1 MRMNALKRMMIIVV
15 LEMMVDESGEDV
27 LIIYDDL
34 SKHAVAYRALSLLLR
49 RPPGREAYPGDVFYL
64 HSRLLER
71 ASRLSE
77 ELGGGSLTAL
87 PIIETQAGDVSAY
100 IPTNVISIT
109 DGQIYLETEMFHAG
123 FRPAINAGLSV
134 SRVGGAAQIKAMKKI
149 AGPIRTELAQYRE
162 LAAFAQ
168 FGSELDDDTRER
180 LAQGERIKEVLKQP
194 QYQPLAVEKQIVIIY
209 AVTRKYLL
217 DVPVERIAEFEKGLY
232 EFVETKYPEIYKA
245 IRETGE
251 INSETD
257 ALIQKAITEFKNQF
271 TPDGIGKLLSDND
284 VKVNEFETNDT
295 IAAYFTD
302 RLNDGTVSYKK
313 KAGEYSEKTPVYVVY
328 AGDTPIAKVELESA
342 GKNAHKFNKWTLGTI
357 SFGDFTKNLAEVKI
371 TAPTGADVYINGVQV
386 TDTYKTES
394 EVKFA
399 PCLHVSDYV
408 TVPTNDVYDVGQL
421 IAKPDITAK
430 LNGKDLTV
438 DYDKKTGYTIYYPS
452 DDELY
457 KSMESRIYTIAE
469 QYGAYIINRGSL
481 SKLSSYMVGTAAEY
495 VSDIP
500 AIWAYL
506 WGKSYTYQ
514 FNNESITNFRKYSD
528 KCFSCDVYYDLYVD
542 YKTGNT
548 TYKTSL
554 TYTFVKQNGTWMLAD
569 FLIN

>member
-1 MRMNALKRMMIIVV
+1 M
-15 LEMMVDESGEDV
+15 
-27 LIIYDDL
+27 
-34 SKHAVAYRALSLLLR
+34 
-49 RPPGREAYPGDVFYL
+49 
-64 HSRLLER
+64 
-71 ASRLSE
+71 
-77 ELGGGSLTAL
+77 
-87 PIIETQAGDVSAY
+87 
-100 IPTNVISIT
+100 
-109 DGQIYLETEMFHAG
+109 
-123 FRPAINAGLSV
+123 
-134 SRVGGAAQIKAMKKI
+134 
-149 AGPIRTELAQYRE
+149 
-162 LAAFAQ
+162 
-168 FGSELDDDTRER
+168 
-180 LAQGERIKEVLKQP
+180 
-194 QYQPLAVEKQIVIIY
+194 
-209 AVTRKYLL
+209 
-217 DVPVERIAEFEKGLY
+217 
-232 EFVETKYPEIYKA
+232 
-245 IRETGE
+245 
-251 INSETD
+251 
-257 ALIQKAITEFKNQF
+257 
-271 TPDGIGKLLSDND
+271 
-284 VKVNEFETNDT
+284 
-295 IAAYFTD
+295 
-302 RLNDGTVSYKK
+302 
-313 KAGEYSEKTPVYVVY
+313 YVVY
-328 AGDTPIAKVELESA
+328 AGDTPIAKVELKSA

-386 TDTYKTES
+386 TDTYKIES
-394 EVKFA
+394 GVKFA

-421 IAKPDITAK
+421 IAQPDITAK
-430 LNGKDLTV
+430 LNGKELTV

>member
-1 MRMNALKRMMIIVV
+1 MFNKILIANRGEIAVRIIRACRNLGIRSVAV
-15 LEMMVDESGEDV
+15 YSKEDAKSLHVQLADQRICIGEGPARNSYLNMDR
-27 LIIYDDL
+27 IIAAAENMGADAI
-34 SKHAVAYRALSLLLR
+34 H
-49 RPPGREAYPGDVFYL
+49 PGFGF
-64 HSRLLER
+64 
-71 ASRLSE
+71 LSE
-77 ELGGGSLTAL
+77 NSEFVRKCKENGITFIGPPANVIAKLGNKQEARNTMISAGIPVIPGSDGSIKDLKQAILVCEDIGYPVLLKAAAGGGGKGIRLVNSF
-87 PIIETQAGDVSAY
+87 EE
-100 IPTNVISIT
+100 
-109 DGQIYLETEMFHAG
+109 LEKNYNIVKQEAKNSF
-123 FRPAINAGLSV
+123 N
-134 SRVGGAAQIKAMKKI
+134 
-149 AGPIRTELAQYRE
+149 
-162 LAAFAQ
+162 
-168 FGSELDDDTRER
+168 DD
-180 LAQGERIKEVLKQP
+180 
-194 QYQPLAVEKQIVIIY
+194 
-209 AVTRKYLL
+209 
-217 DVPVERIAEFEKGLY
+217 
-232 EFVETKYPEIYKA
+232 EIYIEKYIKDYEEGMPSGA
-245 IRETGE
+245 MDKIV
-251 INSETD
+251 
-257 ALIQKAITEFKNQF
+257 NQF
-271 TPDGIGKLLSDND
+271 TPDGIGKLLSDNS

-295 IAAYFTD
+295 ITSYFTD
-302 RLNDGTVSYKK
+302 KLNDGTVSYKK

-328 AGDTPIAKVELESA
+328 AGDTPIAKVELKSA
-342 GKNAHKFNKWTLGTI
+342 GKNAHKFNKWTLGTV

-421 IAKPDITAK
+421 IAQPDITAK

>member
-1 MRMNALKRMMIIVV
+1 
-15 LEMMVDESGEDV
+15 
-27 LIIYDDL
+27 
-34 SKHAVAYRALSLLLR
+34 
-49 RPPGREAYPGDVFYL
+49 
-64 HSRLLER
+64 
-71 ASRLSE
+71 
-77 ELGGGSLTAL
+77 
-87 PIIETQAGDVSAY
+87 
-100 IPTNVISIT
+100 
-109 DGQIYLETEMFHAG
+109 
-123 FRPAINAGLSV
+123 
-134 SRVGGAAQIKAMKKI
+134 MKKI
-149 AGPIRTELAQYRE
+149 LVIIILSIVLISNIKLDRKSIKKEEETRAIFVSYIELNKYIKGNDYEISKRNIRKIIKNIKRLKCNTIILQVRSASDAIYKSNIYPMSLNIVNTEYDDYYDVLDYFIKESHKSNVKVIAWINPYRIRTTC
-162 LAAFAQ
+162 
-168 FGSELDDDTRER
+168 DKTT
-180 LAQGERIKEVLKQP
+180 IT
-194 QYQPLAVEKQIVIIY
+194 EKNPAY
-209 AVTRKYLL
+209 KYLDTDIVYINNGIYYNPSKQETEDL
-217 DVPVERIAEFEKGLY
+217 IVKGVEELLNYDVDGILFDDYFYPDNNIDKKDY
-232 EFVETKYPEIYKA
+232 EEGMPSGTMDKIV
-245 IRETGE
+245 
-251 INSETD
+251 
-257 ALIQKAITEFKNQF
+257 NQF

>member
-1 MRMNALKRMMIIVV
+1 MPAPY
-15 LEMMVDESGEDV
+15 S
-27 LIIYDDL
+27 
-34 SKHAVAYRALSLLLR
+34 HADAFLWSRKTPVSSRSPSLLPTSSEVLPHPATVLLDKKR
-49 RPPGREAYPGDVFYL
+49 QSNSDYLL
-64 HSRLLER
+64 HS
-71 ASRLSE
+71 
-77 ELGGGSLTAL
+77 
-87 PIIETQAGDVSAY
+87 
-100 IPTNVISIT
+100 
-109 DGQIYLETEMFHAG
+109 
-123 FRPAINAGLSV
+123 
-134 SRVGGAAQIKAMKKI
+134 
-149 AGPIRTELAQYRE
+149 
-162 LAAFAQ
+162 
-168 FGSELDDDTRER
+168 
-180 LAQGERIKEVLKQP
+180 
-194 QYQPLAVEKQIVIIY
+194 
-209 AVTRKYLL
+209 
-217 DVPVERIAEFEKGLY
+217 
-232 EFVETKYPEIYKA
+232 
-245 IRETGE
+245 
-251 INSETD
+251 NSH
-257 ALIQKAITEFKNQF
+257 
-271 TPDGIGKLLSDND
+271 
-284 VKVNEFETNDT
+284 
-295 IAAYFTD
+295 TD
-302 RLNDGTVSYKK
+302 REIQIARQS
-313 KAGEYSEKTPVYVVY
+313 SEKTPVYVVY

-357 SFGDFTKNLAEVKI
+357 SFGDFTKDLAEVKI